1 MSLLNER
8 EAAFEAR
15 FAHDADLRFRCEAR
29 QGRIAGRWAADM
41 LGLSGAAAEDY
52 ARDVAA
58 AGVEAADGQGVL
70 RRLSADLGAKADEAA
85 IRLRLAEAM
94 AEARRQV
101 LGEV

>member
-29 QGRIAGRWAADM
+29 QGRLAGLWAAGL

-52 ARDVAA
+52 ARDLAA
-58 AGVEAADGQGVL
+58 SGVEAADGEGVL
-70 RRLSADLGAKADEAA
+70 RRLTADLGPRADEAA
-85 IRLRLAEAM
+85 IRARLAEAM

>member
-1 MSLLNER
+1 MSLLNDR

-29 QGRIAGRWAADM
+29 QRRLAGLWAAGL
-41 LGLSGAAAEDY
+41 LGLSGPAAEDY
-52 ARDVAA
+52 ARDLAA
-58 AGVEAADGQGVL
+58 AGVEAPDGAGVL
-70 RRLSADLGAKADEAA
+70 RRLAADLGPRADEAA
-85 IRLRLAEAM
+85 IRARLAEAM

>member
-1 MSLLNER
+1 MSLLNDR

-29 QGRIAGRWAADM
+29 QGRLAGLWAAGL

-52 ARDVAA
+52 ARDLAA
-58 AGVEAADGQGVL
+58 AGVDGADGAGVL
-70 RRLSADLGAKADEAA
+70 RRLAADLGPRADEAA
-85 IRLRLAEAM
+85 IRARLAEAM